1 MFADES
7 LESRLAEL
15 TRLRDVPWLS
25 RFDAGDLAE
34 LVAAYEAAVAEGART
49 GEDKPVDELLAT
61 WEQIANSKPEPE
73 AQD

>member
-1 MFADES
+1 MFTDES

-34 LVAAYEAAVAEGART
+34 LVAAYEAAVAESART
-49 GEDKPVDELLAT
+49 GEDKPVDDLLAA
-61 WEQIANSKPEPE
+61 WEQLAQSRPEPE
-73 AQD
+73 ATE